1 MPITTYSRDEI
12 AAQVLAFFRVR
23 FPGRDLG
30 DDSWLGKQSRAVAM
44 ALLLIQK
51 GIEDADHDAV
61 PGPLSSTL
69 ALDNFAI
76 VFGLPSNKGGYGRNG
91 AVAATGAA
99 GNASGT
105 KGITFSDGLL
115 LTASD
120 GVTTF
125 QLQGAV
131 TIPGIPP
138 GTDNALAHFVAVTP
152 GAAGN
157 LSTGAVLRWQS
168 PPAGGDATVTLTSP
182 SQGGLDAETD
192 RELLQRIFDRL
203 QQPPKGGANIDY
215 ITWAT
220 EQPGVYKAY
229 VYPRRGGTGTVDL
242 VIVSAGSGDGRIPPE
257 SARLAVV
264 AFILQ
269 VQPTNVEGFSVY
281 VPQMPADKDLTI
293 HVRAEL
299 APKYAWDWSDI
310 GLALTV
316 AGYNAGTPSITLSAP
331 APATLTGAVDLGL
344 KPRLQVVSASLGAPV
359 IPEQPRVVAYD
370 VTKTILTLEA
380 VMATAPTAGDSVYAG
395 SYAAP
400 LVAQA
405 VLDFVDSL
413 GPSRKSPYADVVNVW
428 DDTVALYTI
437 ATKATDALDVDG
449 VTKLLARVP
458 ATDSLGGPSI
468 DIAVGA
474 SPPAAVDYQPG
485 DGGGWP
491 LAPEIAKA
499 KHVFV
504 TQS

>member
-30 DDSWLGKQSRAVAM
+30 PESWLGKQARATAM

-51 GIEDADHDAV
+51 AIEDADHDAV

-69 ALDNFAI
+69 ALDNFAV

-125 QLQGAV
+125 ELQGAV
-131 TIPGIPP
+131 TIPGTPP
-138 GTDNALAHFVAVTP
+138 GTDVALAKFVAVTP
-152 GAAGN
+152 GLAGN
-157 LSTGAVLRWQS
+157 LSVGSQLRWQS
-168 PPAGGDATVTLTSP
+168 PPAGAAATVTLSSP
-182 SQGGLDAETD
+182 SGGGLDAETD
-192 RELLQRIFDRL
+192 RALLQRILDRL

-215 ITWAT
+215 ITWALERT
-220 EQPGVYKAY
+220 GVYKAY
-229 VYPRRGGTGTVDL
+229 AYPRRGGTGTVDL
-242 VIVSAGSGDGRIPPE
+242 VIVAAGSGVGRVPPE
-257 SARLAVV
+257 SVRADV
-264 AFILQ
+264 ASFILS

-281 VPQMPADKDLTI
+281 VPQQPADKDLTI

-299 APKYAWDWSDI
+299 APKYSWDWSDV

-316 AGYNAGTPSITLSAP
+316 SAHSPGSITLSAP
-331 APATLTGAVDLGL
+331 APATLTGAVDQGL

-359 IPEQPRVVAYD
+359 IPEQPRVTAYD
-370 VTKTILTLEA
+370 VTKTILTLEGA
-380 VMATAPTAGDSVYAG
+380 MSVEPTNGDKVFAGA
-395 SYAAP
+395 YAAP

-405 VLDFVDSL
+405 VLNFVDSL
-413 GPSRKSPYADVVNVW
+413 GSSRKSPYADVVNVW

-449 VTKLLARVP
+449 ITKLLARVP
-458 ATDSLGGPSI
+458 ATDSLGGPSV

-474 SPPAAVDYQPG
+474 APPAAEDYQPG
-485 DGGGWP
+485 DDGGWP
-491 LAPEIAKA
+491 NAPEIARA